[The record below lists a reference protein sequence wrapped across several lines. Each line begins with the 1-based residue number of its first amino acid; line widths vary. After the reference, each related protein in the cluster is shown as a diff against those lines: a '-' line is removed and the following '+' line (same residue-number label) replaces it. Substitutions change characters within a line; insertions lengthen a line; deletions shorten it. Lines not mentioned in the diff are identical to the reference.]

1 MTCLLPPGIKGLILF
16 FKIINITVDSMIATV
31 DSTLIFYSKDFAE
44 FGFTKIDKQNDDD
57 KKTTL

>member
-1 MTCLLPPGIKGLILF
+1 
-16 FKIINITVDSMIATV
+16 MIATV
-31 DSTLIFYSKDFAE
+31 DSALIFYSKDLAE

>member
-1 MTCLLPPGIKGLILF
+1 MIA
-16 FKIINITVDSMIATV
+16 TVDSMIATV